1 MFLHKDR
8 ELFREAVFAASAAL
22 SLPVAVIEKDY
33 YVTMLLRSLAQKAPD
48 CVFKGGTSLSKCFQA
63 IDRFSEDIDIA
74 FSNRLTGAQRRDLK
88 NTAIAGISA
97 KLALPIAD
105 WANARSRRDYN
116 CYTFAYQPLQ
126 GFVPESLIQGVKME
140 VSLVSLS
147 YPTEKRPVDSFLHT
161 FLARDNADLIEPYG
175 LAPFEMNVQ
184 SLSRTLADKVFAL
197 CDYYMQ
203 GSVKRHSRHI
213 YDIAMLLP
221 LVPLDEAFAALV
233 RSVRA
238 DRAALSIC
246 PSACPGVS
254 VPALLQKIIAEG
266 VYREDYRQITAYF
279 QRKPVAYETVIQA
292 LQQIVE
298 SGAFAE

>member
-8 ELFREAVFAASAAL
+8 ELFREAVFAASTEL

-33 YVTMLLRSLAQKAPD
+33 YVTMLLHLLAQKAPD

-97 KLALPIAD
+97 ELALPIAD

-147 YPTEKRPVDSFLHT
+147 YPTEKRPVDSFLRT
-161 FLARDNADLIEPYG
+161 FLAQDNADLIEPYG
-175 LAPFEMNVQ
+175 LAPFEMKVQ
-184 SLSRTLADKVFAL
+184 SLSRTWPTKSSL
-197 CDYYMQ
+197 CAITTCKAASNGIRGISTTSPCSCPSCRWM
-203 GSVKRHSRHI
+203 KR
-213 YDIAMLLP
+213 LLP
-221 LVPLDEAFAALV
+221 AFAP
-233 RSVRA
+233 SVQTAQR
-238 DRAALSIC
+238 C
-246 PSACPGVS
+246 PSVLPHVRVS
-254 VPALLQKIIAEG
+254 VCPRYCKKLSQRACIARTTARSQPTS
-266 VYREDYRQITAYF
+266 RETPSPMKQSFRPCN
-279 QRKPVAYETVIQA
+279 R
-292 LQQIVE
+292 
-298 SGAFAE
+298 S